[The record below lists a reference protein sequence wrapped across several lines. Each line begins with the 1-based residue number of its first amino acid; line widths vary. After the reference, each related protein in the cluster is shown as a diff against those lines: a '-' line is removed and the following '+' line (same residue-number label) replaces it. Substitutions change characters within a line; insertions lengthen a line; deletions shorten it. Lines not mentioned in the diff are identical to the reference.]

1 MPGPE
6 GWPIQNCLRRKCE
19 ILIHTCAFR
28 RCLTFCR
35 CSPQIS
41 LDGPMPSEA
50 LACLIKWQCEGDEQS
65 RRTSELGQSRRLS
78 NAVGMSASPL
88 TPDVPFRPDGR
99 RDGARLRDDG

>member
-1 MPGPE
+1 MPWPE
-6 GWPIQNCLRRKCE
+6 GWSIQNCLRRKCE

-50 LACLIKWQCEGDEQS
+50 LACLIKWQCEGDG
-65 RRTSELGQSRRLS
+65 RAACRFARVR
-78 NAVGMSASPL
+78 SACPV
-88 TPDVPFRPDGR
+88 TPDVPLRC
-99 RDGARLRDDG
+99 RDGETGQFPTHALKQTFRVGPFA